1 MPRIRLCLVLLG
13 LFALTACVRSSGPR
27 QLGGAPEITVV
38 NSSELPGPNGQ
49 VGADQHYEFT
59 IGPFDTLIVD
69 VLGIEELNARK
80 FQVDGSGNIVMPI
93 GGEVKVGGL
102 TLGEATDQIAAKL
115 RAAHV
120 REPQVSVN
128 LEESSSQYVT
138 VDGEVS
144 QPGNYPLVSDMTL
157 MRAVAAAR
165 GVTEYAK
172 MDDVVIHRTVNGRQ
186 MIALYNLAAIR
197 RGAYSDPVLYP
208 HDTVVVGD
216 SPGRRLFTQF
226 LQLTPALVSPIVA
239 IMGGYN

>member
-1 MPRIRLCLVLLG
+1 LLG
-13 LFALTACVRSSGPR
+13 LFALTACVRSSGLG

-49 VGADQHYEFT
+49 IGADQHYEFA

-80 FQVDGSGNIVMPI
+80 FQVDGSGNIVVPI

-115 RAAHV
+115 RTAHV

-216 SPGRRLFTQF
+216 SAGRRLFTQF
-226 LQLTPALVSPIVA
+226 LQLTPALVSPIIA